1 MSDSWFPDDTYREFF
16 QLVVRCRM
24 CSCQHKIHWSVVAIL
39 VNVVSI
45 VLYTVGVA
53 THFWAVKTEGGF
65 TTHTGLFM
73 ACPTL
78 NDTCYDTHYHFD
90 AYKYGLFAVI
100 GVVMYAVSIKR
111 LSYSLSWSFIL
122 AILGF
127 IVNFAA
133 GILMCVGRN
142 ISKRAD
148 KEIEQP
154 SGERHPVEQMEM
166 GDTTEKKVWRDDSR
180 EVAATIPPKKK
191 RGILASKP
199 GFFLAISH
207 KCFLGKNLQQ
217 TRKYP
222 SLLLFLLFLLLILDI
237 RPRGILALRPG
248 PIFLVPVLC
257 FSCDVASIWGA
268 PCRIKSPI
276 TTLNVRFTL
285 VIALFWWALISGG
298 FIWNAPC
305 RITSR
310 CTFLVLR
317 FALIV
322 ALFRWAHI
330 SGDVIVRT
338 IEIII
343 FVYVLA
349 IVGLY

>member
-1 MSDSWFPDDTYREFF
+1 
-16 QLVVRCRM
+16 M

-90 AYKYGLFAVI
+90 AYKYEKGLIIASAVLNVFALIGFYLFFAISMFFLCGLYEEKRLATGAVITAYIAGLFAVI

-191 RGILASKP
+191 RGILASK
-199 GFFLAISH
+199 
-207 KCFLGKNLQQ
+207 
-217 TRKYP
+217 R
-222 SLLLFLLFLLLILDI
+222 
-237 RPRGILALRPG
+237 
-248 PIFLVPVLC
+248 
-257 FSCDVASIWGA
+257 
-268 PCRIKSPI
+268 
-276 TTLNVRFTL
+276 
-285 VIALFWWALISGG
+285 
-298 FIWNAPC
+298 
-305 RITSR
+305 
-310 CTFLVLR
+310 
-317 FALIV
+317 
-322 ALFRWAHI
+322 
-330 SGDVIVRT
+330 
-338 IEIII
+338 
-343 FVYVLA
+343 
-349 IVGLY
+349 